1 MEFLES
7 AFAAFGNGILGQM
20 FAKCAK
26 FATQKVV
33 KLGTKLITI
42 YFNPPIAVASSMEV
56 GWASKKASKSN
67 KQFIN
72 PRLLDLYQRAPWQKG
87 RKPLQQ

>member
-1 MEFLES
+1 MVFWGRCS
-7 AFAAFGNGILGQM
+7 PIVPN
-20 FAKCAK
+20 

-33 KLGTKLITI
+33 KLGTKLFTI
-42 YFNPPIAVASSMEV
+42 YFNHPIAVASSMEV

-72 PRLLDLYQRAPWQKG
+72 PRLLDLFHIAPGEPRGKKKDRAKASG
-87 RKPLQQ
+87 T